1 MTVSFMPCLP
11 NAIESVPLSRR
22 HVLRAAGAASLCL
35 AGGMPAAWAAS
46 ASIQNVRFELTQ
58 DAVRMTGNV
67 RFSLSEGVQDILSK
81 GVPLYFVFST
91 NTVQER
97 WYWSNKPVH
106 RRQRYMRLA
115 YQPLT
120 RKWRVNFSTQPFNRS
135 GVTGVAVNQN
145 YDTLQQAL
153 GVIQRISNWEVLSSA
168 DWDKDAGFAVDVAFQ
183 LDVSQLQRPLQIGA
197 SSQADW
203 NIEARRSFRLNQ
215 QVLVTPGA

>member
-1 MTVSFMPCLP
+1 MPCLP
-11 NAIESVPLSRR
+11 NATEPAPLSRR
-22 HVLRAAGAASLCL
+22 QVLRAAGAATLCL
-35 AGGMPAAWAAS
+35 AGGLSPAWAAS

-67 RFSLSEGVQDILSK
+67 RFALSDGVQEILSK

-97 WYWSNKPVH
+97 WYWSNRQVH
-106 RRQRYMRLA
+106 KRQRYMRLA

-120 RKWRVNFSTQPFNRS
+120 RKWRVNFSTEPFNRS
-135 GVTGVAVNQN
+135 GVTGVVVNQN

-153 GVIQRISNWEVLSSA
+153 NVIQRISNWEVLPSA
-168 DWDKDAGFAVDVAFQ
+168 DWDKDAGFAVDVSFQ
-183 LDVSQLQRPLQIGA
+183 LDISQLQRPLQIGT

-215 QVLVTPGA
+215 QELVTPGG